1 MPTTNPPA
9 PTSASFDHTN
19 VTNSSPITPVSVE
32 VTEALHMWQQTLEDF
47 ILEPEERDQLYITAD
62 SPHQGAV
69 VFLSSLFATISE
81 ATAMSLP
88 AGGSVQNFELRNL
101 ASRRYRF
108 RMFAHSL
115 LQH

>member
-1 MPTTNPPA
+1 MPTTNTPA
-9 PTSASFDHTN
+9 TTSAFLDHTN

-32 VTEALHMWQQTLEDF
+32 ATEAFHLWRQTLEDF
-47 ILEPEERDQLYITAD
+47 ILEPEERDQLYVTAD

-69 VFLSSLFATISE
+69 VFLSSLFTAISE
-81 ATAMSLP
+81 TTATSLP

-101 ASRRYRF
+101 ASQRYRF
-108 RMFAHSL
+108 RMFVCSL